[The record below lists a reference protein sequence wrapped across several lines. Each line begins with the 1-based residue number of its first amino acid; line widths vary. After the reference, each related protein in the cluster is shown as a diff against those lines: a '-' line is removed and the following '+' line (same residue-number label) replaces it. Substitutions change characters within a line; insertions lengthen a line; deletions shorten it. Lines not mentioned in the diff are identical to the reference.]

1 MGLTG
6 DIYLTYIT
14 VDQTGNETAN
24 YQRNKNM
31 KRRFLF
37 LLFLVLIQRCPEAKK
52 IKKSLK
58 MSMKKKPTKLS
69 PKAHFAGKLGVIK
82 FVFNFLIAKLKKH
95 TERTKNDVALEK
107 SARMQAK
114 MALRYEKALRKSVNM
129 ERKLMA
135 KKAQRSVYPTMAK
148 QVDFSLTSPAPYLQA
163 RLIDN

>member
-1 MGLTG
+1 
-6 DIYLTYIT
+6 
-14 VDQTGNETAN
+14 
-24 YQRNKNM
+24 
-31 KRRFLF
+31 
-37 LLFLVLIQRCPEAKK
+37 
-52 IKKSLK
+52 

-69 PKAHFAGKLGVIK
+69 PKAHFAGNLGVIK
-82 FVFNFLIAKLKKH
+82 LVFNFLIAKLKKH